1 MGEII
6 ECMPSNRLLFTFYDT
21 QTFAF
26 YFLSICCLFRFEVG
40 SFQGKNQNETFRY
53 TLDDLT
59 MKHKT
64 GFTLLE
70 LVIVIVILGILAV
83 TAGPRFLNYQRDSH
97 ETVSHASFSA
107 FTAAV
112 NMYHSQWLVEGE
124 PNFDQTVNYGV
135 GDIYPSMTG
144 YPIAVDQLPIS
155 SGASLRGGDC
165 VALWNALMDTDL
177 TIRAHGADV
186 FPSEHDIVAWYTAA
200 PSCYYYYTSGYSLG
214 EPIPRLDYFPL
225 TGELVTSHR
234 RPSS

>member
-1 MGEII
+1 
-6 ECMPSNRLLFTFYDT
+6 
-21 QTFAF
+21 
-26 YFLSICCLFRFEVG
+26 
-40 SFQGKNQNETFRY
+40 
-53 TLDDLT
+53 

-83 TAGPRFLNYQRDSH
+83 TTGPRFLNYQRDSH
-97 ETVSHASFSA
+97 ETVSHASFSAFTA

-135 GDIYPSMTG
+135 GDIYPSITG

-155 SGASLRGGDC
+155 SGANLRGGDC

-186 FPSEHDIVAWYTAA
+186 FPSEHNIVAWYTAA